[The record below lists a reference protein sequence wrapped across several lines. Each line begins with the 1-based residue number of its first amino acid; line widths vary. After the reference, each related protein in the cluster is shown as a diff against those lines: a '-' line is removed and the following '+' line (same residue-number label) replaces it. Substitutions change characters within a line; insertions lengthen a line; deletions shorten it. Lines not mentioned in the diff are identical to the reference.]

1 MSTAHSES
9 HTLRYLAGGIILAAL
24 VAVIYVQDSQIRNF
38 SATKLAESPPVPPA
52 KITRPIAAESSIRRT
67 RPRVED
73 AVDRARKEHLKSV
86 ETKLEQISRPMVED
100 MASTMF
106 SAELTQGQSIV
117 TGGFPTS
124 DGRSQF
130 TILTPEKIRLANG
143 TEAFQINAKIMALD
157 SEKTLSS
164 GLDSLATKARNT
176 LQHAEA
182 WEKADV
188 DTTLEQLKNSPG
200 SNLMTSPTITTG
212 AGQPFKVEIGSAEEG
227 FYSLEGTAN
236 DSNDGSGIRLQAR
249 IEQKD
254 PPPPA
259 P

>member
-1 MSTAHSES
+1 MSTDHQEPR
-9 HTLRYLAGGIILAAL
+9 TLHYLAAGIILAAL
-24 VAVIYVQDSQIRNF
+24 VAVIYVQDSQIQKLNT
-38 SATKLAESPPVPPA
+38 TKLAAPPPAPLA
-52 KITRPIAAESSIRRT
+52 KITRPISTESSIRRT

-73 AVDRARKEHLKSV
+73 AMDRARKDHLKSV

-117 TGGFPTS
+117 TGGFPTA

-130 TILTPEKIRLANG
+130 TILTPEKVRLPNG

-157 SEKTLSS
+157 SENTLSS

-182 WEKADV
+182 WEKTDI
-188 DTTLEQLKNSPG
+188 DSTLEQLRNSPG
-200 SNLMTSPTITTG
+200 NSLLTSPTVTTG
-212 AGQPFKVEIGSAEEG
+212 VGQPFKVELGSPEEG

-236 DSNDGSGIRLQAR
+236 YSNDGSGIRLQAR
-249 IEQKD
+249 IELKD
-254 PPPPA
+254 PPPA

>member
-1 MSTAHSES
+1 MSVVHQEPK
-9 HTLRYLAGGIILAAL
+9 TLFYLAAGIILAAL
-24 VAVIYVQDSQIRNF
+24 VVVIYVQDSQIQTLNT
-38 SATKLAESPPVPPA
+38 TKLVAQTPAPPA
-52 KITRPIAAESSIRRT
+52 KITRPVAAEPGIRRT

-73 AVDRARKEHLKSV
+73 AVDRARKQHLMGV

-117 TGGFPTS
+117 TGGFPTA

-130 TILTPEKIRLANG
+130 TILTPEKVRLADG

-157 SEKTLSS
+157 AEKTLSS
-164 GLDSLATKARNT
+164 GLDSLSTKARNT

-182 WEKADV
+182 WEKTDI
-188 DTTLEQLKNSPG
+188 DSTLEQLQNSPG
-200 SNLMTSPTITTG
+200 SDLLTSPTLTTS
-212 AGQPFKVEIGSAEEG
+212 AGEPFKVEFGSVEEG

-236 DSNDGSGIRLQAR
+236 HSNDGSGIRLNAR
-249 IEQKD
+249 IELKE
-254 PPPPA
+254 PPPA

>member
-9 HTLRYLAGGIILAAL
+9 KTLHYLAGGIILAAL
-24 VAVIYVQDSQIRNF
+24 VAVIYVQDSQIRNLNT
-38 SATKLAESPPVPPA
+38 TKLAEPSPVPPA
-52 KITRPIAAESSIRRT
+52 KITRPITAESSVRRA

-117 TGGFPTS
+117 TGGFPIT

-130 TILTPEKIRLANG
+130 TILTPEKIRLADG

-157 SEKTLSS
+157 SEKILSS
-164 GLDSLATKARNT
+164 GLNSLATQARNT

-182 WEKADV
+182 WEKTDV
-188 DTTLEQLKNSPG
+188 DMTLEQLKNAPG
-200 SNLMTSPTITTG
+200 SNLLTSPTITTG
-212 AGQPFKVEIGSAEEG
+212 AGQAFKVEIGSAEEG

-236 DSNDGSGIRLQAR
+236 NSNDGSGIRLQAR
-249 IEQKD
+249 IEQRD
-254 PPPPA
+254 PPA
-259 P
+259 PAP